1 MAILIMTHRRCSGM
15 MIRTLRA
22 GSVKRTLALVYEQGG
37 QTIRSDIELLFG
49 IYLFSNAFDVGT
61 FPILFLSLHHHLRI
75 LLPVHKKYCTHDL
88 ILVVL
93 FRHAVAYM
101 RCSTIISP
109 PPSRY
114 ITNTL

>member
-49 IYLFSNAFDVGT
+49 IYLFSDAFEVGT
-61 FPILFLSLHHHLRI
+61 FPHSLS
-75 LLPVHKKYCTHDL
+75 
-88 ILVVL
+88 VVTPSL
-93 FRHAVAYM
+93 KNFIA
-101 RCSTIISP
+101 CS
-109 PPSRY
+109 
-114 ITNTL
+114 